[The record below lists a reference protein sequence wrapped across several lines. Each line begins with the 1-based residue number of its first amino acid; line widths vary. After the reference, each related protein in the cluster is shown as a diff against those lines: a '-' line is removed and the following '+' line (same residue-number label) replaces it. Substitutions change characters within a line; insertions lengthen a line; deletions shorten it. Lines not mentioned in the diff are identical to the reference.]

1 MGTID
6 WVPATANVPDLS
18 RGCCRRWSFGTVV
31 VMPLRSR
38 RLAWDYRGKVAVV
51 TGASAGLG
59 RRLALDLASAGAVV
73 IGVARREERLLALVE
88 EMRTHSP
95 ESSYRIC
102 DLSDAS
108 SFVRLLEQ
116 VEQELDRI
124 DILANIAGVGGII
137 RTEAATA
144 ASLRSIMEVNF
155 IAPVAG
161 MLTVLPGMRR
171 RGSGA
176 IANMSSDD
184 GRAPGPGAADY
195 SASKAALSAA
205 TESLSYD
212 ARPDG
217 VMLHTV
223 YPGWVPTEMGLTSV
237 RDGGLPMPPSAVRR
251 TEEQV
256 SSLVLRRMFD
266 PRLEINVAVLPLVA
280 PILRTLAPLTYQR
293 MRATH

>member
-1 MGTID
+1 M
-6 WVPATANVPDLS
+6 
-18 RGCCRRWSFGTVV
+18 
-31 VMPLRSR
+31 
-38 RLAWDYRGKVAVV
+38 

-59 RRLALDLASAGAVV
+59 RRLAVDLASAGAVV
-73 IGVARREERLLALVE
+73 IGVARREERLQSLVE
-88 EMRTHSP
+88 AMRTHSP
-95 ESSYRIC
+95 ESSYRLC
-102 DLSDAS
+102 DLSDAA

-116 VEQELDRI
+116 VEMELDRI
-124 DILANIAGVGGII
+124 DILANIAGVGGIM
-137 RTEAATA
+137 RTEPATA

-161 MLTVLPGMRR
+161 MLAVLPGMRR

-184 GRAPGPGAADY
+184 GRAPGAGAADY

-237 RDGGLPMPPSAVRR
+237 RDGGLPMPPRAVRR

-256 SSLVLRRMFD
+256 SSLVLRRLFE

-280 PILRTLAPLTYQR
+280 PFLRTVAPLTYQR